1 MDGVDESSIAT
12 LTIVQYVPRRKNV
25 CFYHAPPFATL
36 FLIMDSLGGA
46 RISAYFFL
54 LYNWFVYWS
63 LGLSSITRFICSS
76 WYFSLAAGLQTH
88 LG

>member
-12 LTIVQYVPRRKNV
+12 LTIVQHVPRRKNV

-36 FLIMDSLGGA
+36 FLLWILWEVCGYLL
-46 RISAYFFL
+46 IFFL

-63 LGLSSITRFICSS
+63 LGLSSITRFICS